1 MASIIPVQDYCFGRM
16 ANGGRQWIQERVD
29 SLTGDSPARLKEI
42 HPETCNSFGP
52 WSALKLILHAAT
64 VNMYTKVMSSPK
76 SPFDEFYYVDAL
88 AGTGLS
94 EYENGDCFLGSPILA
109 AKSATAP
116 FKKMYFIEGKAENAD
131 ALEARLEFAFNDP
144 QFNIQEPD
152 DWQVLPG
159 DTNELMDDVVADI
172 WEQRSPGAK
181 FHTLTFV
188 DNQAMDFDWESM
200 EKMAELSTDF
210 LVTYQGA
217 QAVGMNINIE
227 ATHRGKLKDHFGRNL
242 WGHGLNSREEYKRT
256 YIKQMRSLFDTDSI
270 LVPTKIYSGRK
281 SYDYDVIYA
290 TRETKSGSG
299 YVDAVKYVK
308 EFVENFDGQDVEDMI
323 EVING
328 NQAVMKDFLP
338 KNAEIDESL
347 LDGESK
353 DEDQSSLTD
362 WC

>member
-1 MASIIPVQDYCFGRM
+1 MS
-16 ANGGRQWIQERVD
+16 NGERQWIQERVD
-29 SLTGDSPARLKEI
+29 SLTGDGPARLKEI
-42 HPETCNSFGP
+42 HPEVCNSFGP
-52 WSALKLILHAAT
+52 WSALKLILHSAT
-64 VNMYTKVMSSPK
+64 VNMYTKVMSGEN

-109 AKSATAP
+109 SKSAAEP
-116 FKKMYFIEGKAENAD
+116 FKKMYFIEGDTNNAE
-131 ALEARLEFAFNDP
+131 ALEARLELAFNDSY
-144 QFNIQEPD
+144 FDVQEPE
-152 DWQVLPG
+152 DWEVLPG
-159 DTNELMDDVVADI
+159 DTNERIDDVVTDI
-172 WEQRSPGAK
+172 WRQRSPGAK

-188 DNQAMDFDWESM
+188 DNQAMDFDWVSM

-242 WGHGLNSREEYKRT
+242 WDHGLETREDYKQT
-256 YIKQMRSLFDTDSI
+256 YIKQMRSLFNSDSI
-270 LVPTKIYSGRK
+270 QIPTKIYSGRK
-281 SYDYDVIYA
+281 SYDYDVVYG
-290 TRETKSGSG
+290 TRETKNGSG

-308 EFVENFDGQDVEDMI
+308 EFVENFDGRDVEDMI

-328 NQAVMKDFLP
+328 NQSVMEDFLP

-347 LDGESK
+347 LGGNNK
-353 DEDQSSLTD
+353 DEDQRSLTD